1 MPQQEHLACI
11 LQSSLQN
18 KQVSFIVTQRHAR
31 PEYVTNLVD
40 LLSLSTFH
48 IPWQND
54 VLLM

>member
-31 PEYVTNLVD
+31 PEYVANLVD